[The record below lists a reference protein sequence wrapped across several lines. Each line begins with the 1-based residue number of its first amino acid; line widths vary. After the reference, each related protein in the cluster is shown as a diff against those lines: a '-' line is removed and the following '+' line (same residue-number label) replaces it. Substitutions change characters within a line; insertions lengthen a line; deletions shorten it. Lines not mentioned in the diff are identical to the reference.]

1 MYPIRSTDSRS
12 IHFCFQY
19 RSTWEHDGKKGF
31 FGLTQFEPTAARRA
45 IPCWDEPELKATYTF
60 RMIHR
65 ADTVALANMP
75 EVSSKSISTSDIE
88 KLLRSSELELDES
101 QIKVE
106 GKTESKTESSGSTD
120 EWKITE
126 YEKVPKVS
134 SYLVAWAN
142 GPFVSLE
149 SSYKSPL
156 TGKTVPLKI
165 YSTPEHIHQ
174 AQFALDV
181 KVKVLPEYE
190 KVFDIPYAL
199 PKLDTL
205 VATDFDA
212 GAMENWGLITGRTSV
227 FLWDSERSGLQGQK
241 RVASGECP
249 LLLPP

>member
-1 MYPIRSTDSRS
+1 
-12 IHFCFQY
+12 
-19 RSTWEHDGKKGF
+19 
-31 FGLTQFEPTAARRA
+31 
-45 IPCWDEPELKATYTF
+45 
-60 RMIHR
+60 MIHR
-65 ADTVALANMP
+65 GDTVALANMP
-75 EVSSKSISTSDIE
+75 EVSSKAISSADIE
-88 KLLRSSELELDES
+88 KVLRSAELELDES
-101 QIKVE
+101 KIKVE
-106 GKTESKTESSGSTD
+106 GKTEISKTENQGSTD
-120 EWKITE
+120 EWKITD
-126 YEKVPKVS
+126 YEKLPKVS

-212 GAMENWGLITGRTSV
+212 GAVSKFGWAQKMV
-227 FLWDSERSGLQGQK
+227 FHFLTQPSLS
-241 RVASGECP
+241 SYF
-249 LLLPP
+249 